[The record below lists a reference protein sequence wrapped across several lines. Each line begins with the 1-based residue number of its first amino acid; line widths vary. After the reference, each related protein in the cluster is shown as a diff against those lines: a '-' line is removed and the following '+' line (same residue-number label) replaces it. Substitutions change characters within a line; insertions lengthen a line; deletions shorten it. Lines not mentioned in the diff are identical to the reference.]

1 MATGKSKIY
10 IFLTKI
16 VWSKLRV
23 ERYDR
28 ETCVFTP
35 PKHSAMSVYTS
46 SLANHA
52 DVLTA
57 LLAKYKVDGTHCK
70 T

>member
-1 MATGKSKIY
+1 MATGEMCYILKVLKSN
-10 IFLTKI
+10 LN
-16 VWSKLRV
+16 L

-57 LLAKYKVDGTHCK
+57 LLAKYKVRKTTHIVF
-70 T
+70 

>member
-1 MATGKSKIY
+1 MLLKILIIKSN
-10 IFLTKI
+10 LM
-16 VWSKLRV
+16 L

-57 LLAKYKVDGTHCK
+57 LLAKYKVENK
-70 T
+70 APFIFESYL

>member
-1 MATGKSKIY
+1 MATGEIMRYLKHK
-10 IFLTKI
+10 LTI
-16 VWSKLRV
+16 LNL

-57 LLAKYKVDGTHCK
+57 LLAKYKV
-70 T
+70 